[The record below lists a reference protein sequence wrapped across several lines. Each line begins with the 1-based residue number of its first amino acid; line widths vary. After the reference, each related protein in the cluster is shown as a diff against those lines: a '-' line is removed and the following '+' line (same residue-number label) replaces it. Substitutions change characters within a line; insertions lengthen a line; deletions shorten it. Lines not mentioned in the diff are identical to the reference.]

1 MSGNGGAAADR
12 RLPAHHRPCDRNVT
26 RPSPK
31 VPVTKYLSKVDE
43 VLRQSMLYR
52 AGGDQDNLFLM
63 LLRATNLITE
73 TIPKHKDF
81 RPDAPGYLKFHR
93 LLGAM
98 VTELEQLKR
107 TLDARDVA
115 MARARKEA
123 AADAARPSPPAA
135 GGAGPGGLPLVPPS
149 LQQLALDDIRVHSG
163 LPGGEAAAG
172 LPPAMETGSPLPGSP
187 AFGPGCPKAAFP
199 GSPHGVVALAEQG
212 SPVST
217 PMPYPV
223 VGMRQP
229 GPPPAPMEAPS
240 APSMPTSSSLAP
252 VLAAPGAFAP
262 PAVSPAAAPAV
273 PASVLPGRPPPADVS
288 LPSAPVG
295 TASAGSGSVV
305 PAEAAAGP
313 RSGSVLVSAPQ
324 EPVGQVLPGPSPSSG
339 SEAPFV
345 ESTAR
350 QGDSFETTGSTAA
363 PRQKEA
369 ELNVV
374 AAQGEGGP
382 GPSLPAPAG
391 DAPRQVSGEAAAAQG
406 VESQHEEARDK
417 MPKKRKSSGRGEG
430 ATFGAAQPRG
440 SDDVREAGTVP
451 RQGTGQASPEAVPQK
466 QTPPE
471 LPPSLRAELP
481 SREDEA
487 AALAA
492 QREVAAAQK
501 QATAQQEAAAAAAA
515 AQQEAA
521 AAAAAAQQEAAAAA
535 AAAQQEAQ
543 QQAAAAAAAAQ
554 QHQQAQ
560 AAAAAAAQQ
569 EAQQQAAAAAA
580 AAAQQQQAQAA
591 AAAAAAQQQQ
601 QAQAAA
607 AAAQQQA
614 QQQAA
619 AATAAQGWVGPSGQ
633 QEQYLSPVQH
643 YPSNLPT
650 AVDWRRHPQIITSGG
665 YPVAPPAMVAATNVA
680 PPRPQPHQPST
691 GVTAPSAQ
699 DSRADH
705 MTLDQRLK
713 AYGLQEKTIKGDGN
727 CQFRSLSDQLFGT
740 PDRHVEVRRMVI
752 AQLMRNTDDY
762 SVFVPDDYSDY
773 VRKMSKDG
781 EWGDHLTLQAASDVY
796 GRRICVLSTYEKNF
810 LIEITPK
817 NMRHPRVLWLSF
829 WAEVHYN
836 SIYPASS

>member
-1 MSGNGGAAADR
+1 M
-12 RLPAHHRPCDRNVT
+12 
-26 RPSPK
+26 
-31 VPVTKYLSKVDE
+31 TKYLSKVDE

-52 AGGDQDNLFLM
+52 AGGDEDNLFLM

-135 GGAGPGGLPLVPPS
+135 GGAGPGGLPLGPPS
-149 LQQLALDDIRVHSG
+149 LQHLALDDIRVHSG

-172 LPPAMETGSPLPGSP
+172 LPPTMETGSPLPGSP
-187 AFGPGCPKAAFP
+187 SFGPGYPKAAFP
-199 GSPHGVVALAEQG
+199 ESPHGVVALAEQG
-212 SPVST
+212 SPVTT

-229 GPPPAPMEAPS
+229 GPPPAPLEAPS
-240 APSMPTSSSLAP
+240 APSMPVPSSLAP
-252 VLAAPGAFAP
+252 VLAAPGAFDP
-262 PAVSPAAAPAV
+262 HVVPPAAAPAV
-273 PASVLPGRPPPADVS
+273 SASALPGRPPSADVS
-288 LPSAPVG
+288 
-295 TASAGSGSVV
+295 
-305 PAEAAAGP
+305 
-313 RSGSVLVSAPQ
+313 
-324 EPVGQVLPGPSPSSG
+324 
-339 SEAPFV
+339 
-345 ESTAR
+345 
-350 QGDSFETTGSTAA
+350 DSFETTGSTAA
-363 PRQKEA
+363 PKQKEA
-369 ELNVV
+369 ELNV
-374 AAQGEGGP
+374 AMAQGEVGP
-382 GPSLPAPAG
+382 GPSPPAPAG
-391 DAPRQVSGEAAAAQG
+391 DVPRQVSGEAAAARG
-406 VESQHEEARDK
+406 AESQQEETLNN
-417 MPKKRKSSGRGEG
+417 MPKKRASSGRGEG
-430 ATFGAAQPRG
+430 TTCGAAQQRG
-440 SDDVREAGTVP
+440 DDDAREAGTSP
-451 RQGTGQASPEAVPQK
+451 GQGTGQASPEAVPQK
-466 QTPPE
+466 QAPPE
-471 LPPSLRAELP
+471 LPPNLRAELP
-481 SREDEA
+481 SREEEA

-492 QREVAAAQK
+492 QREAAAAQEQAAVAAAK
-501 QATAQQEAAAAAAA
+501 AQQEAAAAAAA

-521 AAAAAAQQEAAAAA
+521 AAAAAAQQE
-535 AAAQQEAQ
+535 EQ

-554 QHQQAQ
+554 QQLQAQAAAAAAAQQQEQQAQ

-569 EAQQQAAAAAA
+569 HQQAQAAAAAA

-591 AAAAAAQQQQ
+591 AAAA
-601 QAQAAA
+601 
-607 AAAQQQA
+607 QQQA

-619 AATAAQGWVGPSGQ
+619 ATAAAQGWVGPSGQ

-680 PPRPQPHQPST
+680 PPQPQPHQPST

-752 AQLMRNTDDY
+752 AQLMRNADDY

>member
-1 MSGNGGAAADR
+1 M
-12 RLPAHHRPCDRNVT
+12 
-26 RPSPK
+26 
-31 VPVTKYLSKVDE
+31 TKYLSKVDE

-135 GGAGPGGLPLVPPS
+135 GGAGPGGLPLGPPS
-149 LQQLALDDIRVHSG
+149 LQHLALDDIRVHSG

-172 LPPAMETGSPLPGSP
+172 LPPTMETGSPLPGSP
-187 AFGPGCPKAAFP
+187 SFGPGYPKAAFP
-199 GSPHGVVALAEQG
+199 ESPHGVVALAEQG
-212 SPVST
+212 SPVTT

-229 GPPPAPMEAPS
+229 GPPPAPLEAPS
-240 APSMPTSSSLAP
+240 APSMPVPSSLAP
-252 VLAAPGAFAP
+252 VLAAPGAFDP
-262 PAVSPAAAPAV
+262 HVVPPAAAPAV
-273 PASVLPGRPPPADVS
+273 SASALPGCPPSADVS
-288 LPSAPVG
+288 
-295 TASAGSGSVV
+295 
-305 PAEAAAGP
+305 
-313 RSGSVLVSAPQ
+313 
-324 EPVGQVLPGPSPSSG
+324 
-339 SEAPFV
+339 
-345 ESTAR
+345 
-350 QGDSFETTGSTAA
+350 DSFETTGSTAA
-363 PRQKEA
+363 PKQKEA
-369 ELNVV
+369 ELNV
-374 AAQGEGGP
+374 AMAQGEVGP
-382 GPSLPAPAG
+382 GPSPPAPAG
-391 DAPRQVSGEAAAAQG
+391 DVPRQVSGEAAAARG
-406 VESQHEEARDK
+406 AESQQEETLNN
-417 MPKKRKSSGRGEG
+417 MPKKRGPPPRPVSSVRGEG
-430 ATFGAAQPRG
+430 TTCGAAQQRG
-440 SDDVREAGTVP
+440 GDDAREAGTSP
-451 RQGTGQASPEAVPQK
+451 GQGTGQASPEAVPQK
-466 QTPPE
+466 QAPPE
-471 LPPSLRAELP
+471 LPPNLRAELP
-481 SREDEA
+481 SREEEA

-492 QREVAAAQK
+492 QREAAAAQEQAAVAAAK
-501 QATAQQEAAAAAAA
+501 AQQEAAAAAAA
-515 AQQEAA
+515 AQQE
-521 AAAAAAQQEAAAAA
+521 E
-535 AAAQQEAQ
+535 Q
-543 QQAAAAAAAAQ
+543 QQAAAAAAAAAAQ
-554 QHQQAQ
+554 QQLQAQAAAAAAAQQQQQQAQ

-569 EAQQQAAAAAA
+569 QQQAQAAAAA

-591 AAAAAAQQQQ
+591 AAAASAQQHQ

-607 AAAQQQA
+607 AAQHQA

-619 AATAAQGWVGPSGQ
+619 ATAAAQGWVGPSGQ

-680 PPRPQPHQPST
+680 PPQPQPHQPST

-752 AQLMRNTDDY
+752 AQLMRNADDY

-817 NMRHPRVLWLSF
+817 NMRNPRVLWLSF

>member
-1 MSGNGGAAADR
+1 M
-12 RLPAHHRPCDRNVT
+12 
-26 RPSPK
+26 
-31 VPVTKYLSKVDE
+31 TKYLSKVDE

-135 GGAGPGGLPLVPPS
+135 GGAGPGGLPLGPPS
-149 LQQLALDDIRVHSG
+149 LQHLALDDIRVHSG

-172 LPPAMETGSPLPGSP
+172 LPPTMETGSPLPGSP
-187 AFGPGCPKAAFP
+187 SFGPGYPKAAFP
-199 GSPHGVVALAEQG
+199 ESPHGVVALAEQG
-212 SPVST
+212 SPVTT

-229 GPPPAPMEAPS
+229 GPPPAPLEAPS
-240 APSMPTSSSLAP
+240 APSMPVPSSLAP
-252 VLAAPGAFAP
+252 VLAAPGAFDP
-262 PAVSPAAAPAV
+262 HVVPPAAAPAV
-273 PASVLPGRPPPADVS
+273 SASALPGCPPSADVS
-288 LPSAPVG
+288 
-295 TASAGSGSVV
+295 
-305 PAEAAAGP
+305 
-313 RSGSVLVSAPQ
+313 
-324 EPVGQVLPGPSPSSG
+324 
-339 SEAPFV
+339 
-345 ESTAR
+345 
-350 QGDSFETTGSTAA
+350 DSFETTGSTAA
-363 PRQKEA
+363 PKQKEA
-369 ELNVV
+369 ELNV
-374 AAQGEGGP
+374 AMAQGEVGP
-382 GPSLPAPAG
+382 GPSPPAPAG
-391 DAPRQVSGEAAAAQG
+391 DVPRQVSGEAAAAPSG
-406 VESQHEEARDK
+406 RPPPPPPPSRRPPPPLPPRAPASPPSAWEAESQQEETLNN
-417 MPKKRKSSGRGEG
+417 MPKKRGPPPRPVSSGRGEG
-430 ATFGAAQPRG
+430 TTCGAAQQRG
-440 SDDVREAGTVP
+440 GDDAREAGTSP
-451 RQGTGQASPEAVPQK
+451 GQGTGQASPEAVPQK
-466 QTPPE
+466 QAPPE
-471 LPPSLRAELP
+471 LPPNLRAELP
-481 SREDEA
+481 SREEEA

-492 QREVAAAQK
+492 QREAAAAQEQAAVAAAK
-501 QATAQQEAAAAAAA
+501 AQQEAAAAAAA
-515 AQQEAA
+515 AQQE
-521 AAAAAAQQEAAAAA
+521 E
-535 AAAQQEAQ
+535 Q
-543 QQAAAAAAAAQ
+543 QQAAAAAAAAAAQ
-554 QHQQAQ
+554 QQLQAQAAAAAAAQQQQQQAQ

-569 EAQQQAAAAAA
+569 QQQAQAAAAAAAAQQQQAQAAAAAASAQQHQQAQAAAAAA

-591 AAAAAAQQQQ
+591 AAAA
-601 QAQAAA
+601 
-607 AAAQQQA
+607 QQQA

-619 AATAAQGWVGPSGQ
+619 ATAAAQGWVGPSGQ

-680 PPRPQPHQPST
+680 PRQPQPHQPST

-752 AQLMRNTDDY
+752 AQLMRNADDY

-817 NMRHPRVLWLSF
+817 NMRNPRVLWLSF

>member
-1 MSGNGGAAADR
+1 M
-12 RLPAHHRPCDRNVT
+12 
-26 RPSPK
+26 
-31 VPVTKYLSKVDE
+31 TKYLSKVDE

-135 GGAGPGGLPLVPPS
+135 GGAGPGGLPLGPPS
-149 LQQLALDDIRVHSG
+149 LQHLALDDIRVHSG

-172 LPPAMETGSPLPGSP
+172 LPPTMETGSPLPGSP
-187 AFGPGCPKAAFP
+187 SFGPGYPKAAFP
-199 GSPHGVVALAEQG
+199 ESPHGVVALAEQG
-212 SPVST
+212 SPVTT

-229 GPPPAPMEAPS
+229 GPPPAPLEAPS
-240 APSMPTSSSLAP
+240 APSMPVPSSLAP
-252 VLAAPGAFAP
+252 VLAAPGAFDP
-262 PAVSPAAAPAV
+262 HVVPPAAAPAV
-273 PASVLPGRPPPADVS
+273 SASALPGRPPSADVS
-288 LPSAPVG
+288 
-295 TASAGSGSVV
+295 
-305 PAEAAAGP
+305 
-313 RSGSVLVSAPQ
+313 
-324 EPVGQVLPGPSPSSG
+324 
-339 SEAPFV
+339 
-345 ESTAR
+345 
-350 QGDSFETTGSTAA
+350 DSFETSGSTAA
-363 PRQKEA
+363 PKQKEA
-369 ELNVV
+369 ELNV
-374 AAQGEGGP
+374 AMAQGEV
-382 GPSLPAPAG
+382 GPSPPAPAG
-391 DAPRQVSGEAAAAQG
+391 DVPRQVSGEEAAAPSGRPPPPPPRAPASPPSALG
-406 VESQHEEARDK
+406 AESQQEETLNN
-417 MPKKRKSSGRGEG
+417 MPKKRGPPPPPVSSGRGEG
-430 ATFGAAQPRG
+430 TTCGAAQQRG
-440 SDDVREAGTVP
+440 GDDAREAGTSP
-451 RQGTGQASPEAVPQK
+451 GQETGQASPEAVPQK
-466 QTPPE
+466 QAPPE
-471 LPPSLRAELP
+471 LPPNLRAELP
-481 SREDEA
+481 SREEEA

-492 QREVAAAQK
+492 QREAAAAQEQAAVAAAK
-501 QATAQQEAAAAAAA
+501 AQQEAAAAAAA

-521 AAAAAAQQEAAAAA
+521 AAAAAAQQE
-535 AAAQQEAQ
+535 EQ
-543 QQAAAAAAAAQ
+543 QQAAAAAAAAAAQ
-554 QHQQAQ
+554 QQLQAQAAAAAAAQQQQQQAQ
-560 AAAAAAAQQ
+560 AAAAAAAQ
-569 EAQQQAAAAAA
+569 
-580 AAAQQQQAQAA
+580 QQQQAQAA
-591 AAAAAAQQQQ
+591 AAAAAAQQQ

-619 AATAAQGWVGPSGQ
+619 ATAAAQGWVGPSGQ

-680 PPRPQPHQPST
+680 PPQPQPHQPST

-752 AQLMRNTDDY
+752 AQLMRNADDY

-817 NMRHPRVLWLSF
+817 NMRNPRVLWLSF